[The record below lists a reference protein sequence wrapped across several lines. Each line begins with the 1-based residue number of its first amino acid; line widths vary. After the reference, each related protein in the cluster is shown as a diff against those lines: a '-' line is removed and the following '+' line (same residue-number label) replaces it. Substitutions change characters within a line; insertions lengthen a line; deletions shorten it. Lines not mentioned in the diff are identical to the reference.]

1 MARSG
6 CLTCWQHSYPRRSRK
21 NPRRW
26 APARVYSVFGYQLGA
41 AKFHRDFMDAGALV
55 EEAPPVLEKQGPIV
69 WDDAQHV
76 AVENEESQVVGES
89 FLFHL

>member
-1 MARSG
+1 MG
-6 CLTCWQHSYPRRSRK
+6 LLLDWLCEDGPFWV
-21 NPRRW
+21 
-26 APARVYSVFGYQLGA
+26 VYSVFGYQLGA

-89 FLFHL
+89 FLFHSCS